1 MKLRCVPSI
10 VIVTGNVGMNR
21 NSWSSYLKCTEVCAW
36 KEMSLS
42 VTHQKKWSITTGG
55 RAERAGSGWLLQWD
69 DCCAEE
75 NGGQAILDRSYVFEG
90 SLEKILRSLQET
102 WSDWWGPGRKGKTKA
117 QPSLAMLRVMAL
129 ISWLVENPWK
139 VIPDRL
145 RYVSIRL
152 KCLFKDLGSS
162 KTESC
167 RENTKLCRTFA
178 IFRYLVSY
186 VANPTTAILLF
197 AVFMSSSLSWLC
209 SMFVAFPGRNNPLSV
224 SPTSQG
230 LPPNVRKC
238 SEFHI
243 TQVYLQGLH
252 PHHTSPSFDNWV

>member
-1 MKLRCVPSI
+1 MYRSLCLEGNEFIIDSSKEVVYYNRGKDWKGGVG
-10 VIVTGNVGMNR
+10 VTHAMRWLPCRGQ
-21 NSWSSYLKCTEVCAW
+21 EP
-36 KEMSLS
+36 SLS
-42 VTHQKKWSITTGG
+42 RQKLCVWRQLGEDTKEPARNLKWLVGA
-55 RAERAGSGWLLQWD
+55 R
-69 DCCAEE
+69 EE
-75 NGGQAILDRSYVFEG
+75 
-90 SLEKILRSLQET
+90 
-102 WSDWWGPGRKGKTKA
+102 GKTKA
-117 QPSLAMLRVMAL
+117 QPSLDMLRVMAL

-167 RENTKLCRTFA
+167 RENTKLCRAFA

-197 AVFMSSSLSWLC
+197 AVFISSSLSWLC

-224 SPTSQG
+224 SPTS
-230 LPPNVRKC
+230 
-238 SEFHI
+238 
-243 TQVYLQGLH
+243 
-252 PHHTSPSFDNWV
+252 

>member
-1 MKLRCVPSI
+1 MYRSLCLE
-10 VIVTGNVGMNR
+10 GNEFISDSSKEVVYYNRGKGWKGGVG
-21 NSWSSYLKCTEVCAW
+21 
-36 KEMSLS
+36 
-42 VTHQKKWSITTGG
+42 VTHAM
-55 RAERAGSGWLLQWD
+55 RWLLCRGEREPSHSRQKLCVWRQLGED
-69 DCCAEE
+69 TKEPARNLKWLVGAREE
-75 NGGQAILDRSYVFEG
+75 GKNQGPAIIGYAQSY
-90 SLEKILRSLQET
+90 
-102 WSDWWGPGRKGKTKA
+102 GP
-117 QPSLAMLRVMAL
+117 

-197 AVFMSSSLSWLC
+197 AVFVSSSLSWLC

-224 SPTSQG
+224 SPTS
-230 LPPNVRKC
+230 
-238 SEFHI
+238 
-243 TQVYLQGLH
+243 
-252 PHHTSPSFDNWV
+252 